1 MISPSSE
8 WPPMVKTSKESPKG
22 GQTMA
27 REERERR
34 GGLLA
39 WEDTRV
45 VKEKQCCVGKVGK
58 R

>member
-1 MISPSSE
+1 
-8 WPPMVKTSKESPKG
+8 
-22 GQTMA
+22 MA

-39 WEDTRV
+39 WEDTGAV
-45 VKEKQCCVGKVGK
+45 NEKQLCMGKEGK